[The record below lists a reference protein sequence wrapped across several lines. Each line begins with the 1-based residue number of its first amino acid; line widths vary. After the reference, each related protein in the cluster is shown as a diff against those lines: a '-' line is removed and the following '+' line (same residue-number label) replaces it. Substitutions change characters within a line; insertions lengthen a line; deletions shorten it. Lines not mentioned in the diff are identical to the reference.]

1 MNFFLFTSKER
12 NTTIFIYFMMSLAYI
27 LVFFKPISVSV
38 RVNNFCLILFL
49 YKEALD
55 INIKSLYFNLMRCDQ
70 THKYC
75 EEENMN
81 TAW

>member
-1 MNFFLFTSKER
+1 MKFFLFTSKER
-12 NTTIFIYFMMSLAYI
+12 NTTIFIYFVMPLAYI

-55 INIKSLYFNLMRCDQ
+55 IYIKSSIVSFCILILCGVTRR
-70 THKYC
+70 TSTVRKK
-75 EEENMN
+75 
-81 TAW
+81 T